1 MSPASPLQPQA
12 VFIAAEARDDMGP
25 VWSLYIPH
33 ACPNQSME
41 KSVSMRQELDHK
53 RLNHLHKW
61 TILGTEVHTTLR
73 SWSCEEFLLWCNGIG
88 SFLGALGC
96 RSWHAGLRIQHSY
109 LWLRSQLQLKSD
121 PWPGTSMC
129 HKAANKEKKK
139 KKKEL
144 GLVRLN
150 GQVPLT
156 SGGRQWFTLYLHPLL
171 FLTTPISPNS
181 CFPGTSLPNKVEAH
195 SLLFCALHPVDPS
208 IKQWPL
214 WVTRE
219 SWLSK
224 RDCGGELHS
233 GLKAIRTSLMVS
245 NWGGD
250 NPWLAMASQS
260 LGILPVFIRD
270 DLMQIVVHVEGKM
283 LSYRV
288 LWHLN
293 NM

>member
-1 MSPASPLQPQA
+1 MTYLGSVIICFTLDSSSVVISTWTPLSCHHSTELHQARNPTALLLIPMSPASPLQPQA

-156 SGGRQWFTLYLHPLL
+156 SGGRQ
-171 FLTTPISPNS
+171 
-181 CFPGTSLPNKVEAH
+181 
-195 SLLFCALHPVDPS
+195 
-208 IKQWPL
+208 
-214 WVTRE
+214 
-219 SWLSK
+219 
-224 RDCGGELHS
+224 
-233 GLKAIRTSLMVS
+233 
-245 NWGGD
+245 
-250 NPWLAMASQS
+250 
-260 LGILPVFIRD
+260 
-270 DLMQIVVHVEGKM
+270 
-283 LSYRV
+283 
-288 LWHLN
+288 
-293 NM
+293 